1 MNRLLLLL
9 AAFVMLSATSCI
21 APKRIKYMQLQ
32 EKALK
37 EQARRDSL
45 DLDSLIAAPLILQ
58 RPDYQVQVNDILSIQ
73 VRSLDPE
80 TDMLFNKQNTA
91 QGVNQMGQFV
101 QAGLYL
107 QGYSIDNKGLIDIPI
122 LGEVEVV
129 GKTISEIKTFLEDT
143 LTVYYQPGIFVNV
156 QLSGI
161 RYAVVG
167 EVRAP
172 GQNIAFQNQL
182 NIYEAIALA
191 GDINFEGDRREVQ
204 LMRQYPDGVR
214 VHTLD
219 LTSRDIV
226 HSPYYF
232 ILPNDVINVNPLPQR
247 SLGIGTTAFNSF
259 VQTITLISNTFLIIN
274 LLSNGN

>member
-9 AAFVMLSATSCI
+9 AVVLMLSATSCI

-32 EKALK
+32 EKALN

-45 DLDSLIAAPLILQ
+45 DLDSLIAAPLELQ
-58 RPDYQVQVNDILSIQ
+58 RPDYQVQVNDILSIH

-80 TDMLFNKQNTA
+80 TDQLFNKQNMA
-91 QGVNQMGQFV
+91 QGGNQFAQFA

-107 QGYSIDNKGLIDIPI
+107 QGYSIDNRGLIDIPI
-122 LGEVEVV
+122 LGEVKVV

-167 EVRAP
+167 EVRRP

-219 LTSRDIV
+219 LTNREIIK
-226 HSPYYF
+226 SPFYF
-232 ILPNDVINVNPLPQR
+232 VLPNDVINVNPLPQR

-259 VQTITLISNTFLIIN
+259 VQTVTLISNTFLIIN